1 MIQRISFLKIK
12 VFHQLSK
19 EEYINQQLEQR
30 LDGKSFG
37 KGSTGPSGRNRTV
50 QSGGGHKMIDVD
62 ELPVNGRALPLSS
75 R

>member
-1 MIQRISFLKIK
+1 M
-12 VFHQLSK
+12 SK

-37 KGSTGPSGRNRTV
+37 KVGTNSSGRNRNIP
-50 QSGGGHKMIDVD
+50 SGGVHKMIDVD

>member
-1 MIQRISFLKIK
+1 M
-12 VFHQLSK
+12 FHQLSK

-30 LDGKSFG
+30 LDGKTFG
-37 KGSTGPSGRNRTV
+37 KVVTNSSSRNRNIPSGGV
-50 QSGGGHKMIDVD
+50 QKMIDVD

>member
-1 MIQRISFLKIK
+1 M
-12 VFHQLSK
+12 FHQLSK

-37 KGSTGPSGRNRTV
+37 KVATNSSSRSRNIPSGGV
-50 QSGGGHKMIDVD
+50 QKMIDVD